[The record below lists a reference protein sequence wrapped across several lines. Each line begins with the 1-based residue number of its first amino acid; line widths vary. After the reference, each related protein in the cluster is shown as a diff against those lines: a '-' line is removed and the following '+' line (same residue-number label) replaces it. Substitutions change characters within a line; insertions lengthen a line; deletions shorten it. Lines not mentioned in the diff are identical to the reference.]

1 MAMRQSSPC
10 WERGVISDAA
20 RLRGVCNG
28 QVLGHCR
35 EERPRLCRGLGR
47 SMVVREAQA
56 HAIEAQH
63 RPRADRAR
71 PFSRSASLSTTLRV
85 VPLSQEGED

>member
-10 WERGVISDAA
+10 WERGTM
-20 RLRGVCNG
+20 
-28 QVLGHCR
+28 
-35 EERPRLCRGLGR
+35 R